1 MRLNATTVARSK
13 PKERPYKLTD
23 GKGLYLYVKPNGSK
37 LWRLDYSENKVRR
50 TISLG
55 PLESLSLAEARDLRE
70 DLRRGLRKGDS
81 PKLAVRRREVD
92 ERLMKG
98 ESLNEVIGEFL
109 ARREEDGLAPLTL
122 ERNAYILDRASK
134 VLGNIPIREVRPAD
148 VLDYMK
154 ALEAAGKLEV
164 ARRTRVLLGQVFRY
178 AITQLKTETDP
189 TLILRG
195 ATKAPKNHPIPAIT
209 DERGFGTLLRKIE
222 CYDGTPPLINGL
234 KLLALT
240 FVRPSE
246 LRYATWDEFDLK
258 GCAWNIPAERMKM
271 RKPHSV
277 PLSRQAMAILAEA
290 KSSSR
295 GSKYVLPQWSQ
306 PTKPLSKTAFNEAL
320 RRMGYPVGAVT
331 AHGFRSSASTIL
343 NKRQFDR
350 DLIEM
355 QLAHVSNNVTRSI
368 YNRYDYWAERSGLM
382 QAWADIIDE
391 LCRS

>member
-1 MRLNATTVARSK
+1 M
-13 PKERPYKLTD
+13 TD
-23 GKGLYLYVKPNGSK
+23 GEAVLLSLRQAERVEALGVI
-37 LWRLDYSENKVRR
+37 DYSENKVRR

-195 ATKAPKNHPIPAIT
+195 ATKSA
-209 DERGFGTLLRKIE
+209 EE
-222 CYDGTPPLINGL
+222 PPHSRHHRRAG
-234 KLLALT
+234 
-240 FVRPSE
+240 
-246 LRYATWDEFDLK
+246 LRYAS
-258 GCAWNIPAERMKM
+258 AEDR
-271 RKPHSV
+271 
-277 PLSRQAMAILAEA
+277 
-290 KSSSR
+290 
-295 GSKYVLPQWSQ
+295 VL
-306 PTKPLSKTAFNEAL
+306 
-320 RRMGYPVGAVT
+320 
-331 AHGFRSSASTIL
+331 
-343 NKRQFDR
+343 
-350 DLIEM
+350 
-355 QLAHVSNNVTRSI
+355 
-368 YNRYDYWAERSGLM
+368 
-382 QAWADIIDE
+382 
-391 LCRS
+391 